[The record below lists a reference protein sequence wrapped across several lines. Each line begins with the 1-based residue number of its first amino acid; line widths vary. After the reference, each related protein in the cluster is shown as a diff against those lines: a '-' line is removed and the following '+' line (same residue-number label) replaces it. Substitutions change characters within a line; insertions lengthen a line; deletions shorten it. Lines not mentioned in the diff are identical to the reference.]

1 MLVTQSCLTL
11 CDPMDWSPP
20 GSSVHEIFQAR
31 VLEWVAI
38 SFSKGSS
45 QPRDWTQVPCTASR
59 FFIDLA
65 TREAPTAN
73 NQKLINNIG
82 QFRHILYVVYIVY
95 CVPTVIYRKE
105 DVVKKIIRK
114 IKYIYSTT
122 PSFSGFSGG
131 TSQNL
136 PANAGDIRDAG
147 SVPGSGR
154 SPGGGHSNPLQY
166 SCLENP
172 MDRGAWRATVHRV
185 AQSQIRLKRLSM
197 HTPCLSIL

>member
-1 MLVTQSCLTL
+1 MGCHFLLQKIFPTQGLN
-11 CDPMDWSPP
+11 P
-20 GSSVHEIFQAR
+20 GSLH
-31 VLEWVAI
+31 
-38 SFSKGSS
+38 
-45 QPRDWTQVPCTASR
+45 CR

-73 NQKLINNIG
+73 NQKLMTNIG
-82 QFRHILYVVYIVY
+82 QFRHILYDVCIVY

-114 IKYIYSTT
+114 IKYIYRTT
-122 PSFSGFSGG
+122 PCFSGFSGG
-131 TSQNL
+131 TSGKE
-136 PANAGDIRDAG
+136 PACQCRRHKRCRFNPR
-147 SVPGSGR
+147 SRR